1 MTTFK
6 FTPLCTKSILAVT
19 LALTAQPAIVF
30 AQGHGGHKG
39 GEGAMAVL
47 KDSSGKEA
55 GSVMLMAGKDGLTGM
70 VDVSGLTPGDHGMHI
85 HTVGKCDD
93 PAFTS
98 AGGHLNPDGKQHGF
112 QNPMGAHQGDLPELT
127 VGADG
132 KAHQSFTAK
141 TTLAAVLDADGAAFV
156 IHASADDMKS
166 DPAGNSG
173 ARVLCGVFA
182 PMKH

>member
-1 MTTFK
+1 MTTVR
-6 FTPLCTKSILAVT
+6 FTPMCRNSVLAGALALLCAPT
-19 LALTAQPAIVF
+19 LAS
-30 AQGHGGHKG
+30 AQGHGGHMG
-39 GEGAMAVL
+39 GAGAMAVL
-47 KDSSGKEA
+47 KDGTGKEA
-55 GSVMLMAGKDGLTGM
+55 GSVMLMPGKDGLMGT
-70 VDVSGLTPGDHGMHI
+70 VDVAGLTPGEHGMHI

-112 QNPMGAHQGDLPELT
+112 ENPMGSHQGDLPELT

-132 KAHQSFTAK
+132 KAKQSFAAK
-141 TTLAAVLDADGAAFV
+141 TTIAAVLDADGAAFV
-156 IHASADDMKS
+156 IHAAADDMKS

-173 ARVLCGVFA
+173 ARILCGVFG